1 MHPLTPDL
9 SDLTI
14 DELQSKYNDL
24 VKRMMQVQRSGPQGA
39 MGQLAMFLDD
49 YKTEISIRQ
58 QKMFDE
64 ISKDNKNF
72 KNIIDIK

>member
-9 SDLTI
+9 SGLTI
-14 DELQSKYNDL
+14 DELQTKHNEL
-24 VKRMMQVQRSGPQGA
+24 VKRMMQVQRTGPSGA

-49 YKTEISIRQ
+49 YKNEISSRQ
-58 QKMFDE
+58 QKMLDE

-72 KNIIDIK
+72 KNIIDIN

>member
-1 MHPLTPDL
+1 
-9 SDLTI
+9 
-14 DELQSKYNDL
+14 
-24 VKRMMQVQRSGPQGA
+24 

-72 KNIIDIK
+72 KNIIDIQ